1 MEEIKKQLD
10 QLSGSNKKYYEFEI
24 SKLNESEKQHLE
36 ELVLRMVK
44 SGARKPLDWAW
55 SEFREGLPQWA
66 RFMILKEMYLSAYD
80 VGGNVDAAGEFGPE
94 VSRVYEEISS
104 GIGTE
109 KLNRFLTAYAKGM
122 LYNMLGI
129 FDEGNFDYESNDS
142 WILMTQN
149 RETDEPGKPVS
160 GLHEDFLEFEEQIEI
175 PPQI

>member
-10 QLSGSNKKYYEFEI
+10 QLSGSNRKYYEFEF
-24 SKLNESEKQHLE
+24 SKLNEEEKRRLE
-36 ELVLRMVK
+36 ELVQRMVQ

-55 SEFREGLPQWA
+55 SEFREGIPQWA
-66 RFMILKEMYLSAYD
+66 RFMILKEMYLSAHD
-80 VGGNVDAAGEFGPE
+80 VAGNIDAAEEFNPE
-94 VSRVYEEISS
+94 MSRNYDEMGSV
-104 GIGTE
+104 IGTE
-109 KLNRFLTAYAKGM
+109 KLHQFLTGYAKGM

-149 RETDEPGKPVS
+149 RKTDEPGKPIS